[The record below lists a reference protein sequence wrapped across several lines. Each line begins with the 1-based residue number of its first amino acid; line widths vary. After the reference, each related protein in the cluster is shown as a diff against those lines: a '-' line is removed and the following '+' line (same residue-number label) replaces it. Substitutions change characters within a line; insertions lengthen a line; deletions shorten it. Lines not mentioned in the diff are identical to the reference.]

1 MPEFSLALLAVVPL
15 AAVELA
21 KAMRWRVLFGK
32 HRPTYAV
39 CLRALVAGQI
49 TNFFAPLRAGDA
61 VRLGVLTAQGGEL
74 IPGAGALAGAKAIDS
89 LCLGAIALAVA
100 GTSAISRPQV
110 GLIAGIVVI
119 LAGAGLALF
128 GRGLRGRLEANP
140 IARKLRLAALIDVAQ
155 AFRDPQVLLTVVVMT
170 CVVWGAG
177 MLANGIILAAVG
189 LPADVS
195 LAARV
200 IVAGYLIGIL
210 PSPPAQIGTFEAAV
224 TVALTSA
231 GVPVQQALAA
241 SISLHVGQLVKLG
254 LLLALSMALL
264 WNRRAPLVEPART
277 GTPTGI

>member
-49 TNFFAPLRAGDA
+49 TNFFSPLRAGEA

-74 IPGAGALAGAKAIDS
+74 VPGAGALAGAKAIDS
-89 LCLGAIALAVA
+89 VCLGAIALAVA
-100 GTSAISRPQV
+100 GTSAISRPQI
-110 GLIAGIVVI
+110 GLLAALAVF
-119 LAGAGLALF
+119 LAGAALALF
-128 GRGLRGRLEANP
+128 GRGLRERLEANP
-140 IARKLRLAALIDVAQ
+140 ISRKLRLAALIDVAQ
-155 AFRDPQVLLTVVVMT
+155 AFRDPQVLWIVLAMT

-177 MLANGIILAAVG
+177 LLANGVILVAVG
-189 LPADVS
+189 LPPDVS
-195 LAARV
+195 LAARI
-200 IVAGYLIGIL
+200 IVAGYLISIL

-231 GVPVQQALAA
+231 GVPVQEALAA
-241 SISLHVGQLVKLG
+241 SVSLHIGQLLKLG
-254 LLLALSMALL
+254 VLLPISVALTVPPNKWLAWA
-264 WNRRAPLVEPART
+264 RRPVRSA
-277 GTPTGI
+277 